1 MADSRDLLAVQ
12 EDALLLDLLS
22 RRLDA
27 TGFADDPV
35 AGLLQSLA
43 EDVDADLPS
52 VAPHWHEDI
61 RVAAVASTGLITGA
75 VARSRSSRRL
85 PSAAVAAMTVTGL
98 LFATGGVAAAVTGDP
113 FSPLRE
119 VASAVWGDGSTNQSD
134 PTADDGAPG
143 PDPSKSLPA
152 SASDKAELN
161 RMLVGVSSAIAR
173 GDVDAAAQQLA
184 LAQALADSGLVLPTG
199 LQHRLDHLTEL
210 LADPTPGGH
219 DGNKPAAGDNGKKP
233 ATGDNGKK
241 PATGDKSKK
250 PATGDTSTQVTTKG
264 GGKKAAE
271 PRTGKATGD
280 GAGKKTDPAAG
291 KSTDSGADTGTTSGQ
306 A

>member
-1 MADSRDLLAVQ
+1 MADSHDLLAVQ

-43 EDVDADLPS
+43 EDVDADLQS

-75 VARSRSSRRL
+75 VAPARSSRRL

-119 VASAVWGDGSTNQSD
+119 VASAVWGDGSKNQSD
-134 PTADDGAPG
+134 PTTDDGVPG
-143 PDPSKSLPA
+143 PDPGKPLPA

-173 GDVDAAAQQLA
+173 GDVDAAAEQLA
-184 LAQALADSGLVLPTG
+184 LAQALADSGLVLPAG
-199 LQHRLDHLTEL
+199 LQHRLDHLTEQ
-210 LADPTPGGH
+210 LADPTPGG
-219 DGNKPAAGDNGKKP
+219 DNGKKPAAGDNGKKPAAGDNGKKP
-233 ATGDNGKK
+233 ATGD
-241 PATGDKSKK
+241 
-250 PATGDTSTQVTTKG
+250 TSTQVTTKN

-271 PRTGKATGD
+271 PRTGKATG
-280 GAGKKTDPAAG
+280 KKTDPAAG
-291 KSTDSGADTGTTSGQ
+291 RATNSGADTGTTSGQ